1 MLFFRRFSMMQTAE
15 SNLSSFKQEIAHP
28 SRLQEEA
35 QNKLPVWS
43 NLASQHWAGSSL
55 NQDRKLEYRAEKPF
69 TLDRNT
75 DFYRQSPAFSNKA
88 AEAIVQVVAKDAAV
102 FFTDQSKANSYYR
115 EVRNGTGFFV
125 AGDGLVATAKHV
137 VGNAKDIQ
145 IRFQNG
151 QKLNCRLVVCNSK
164 EDLALLK
171 VESKR
176 NDFRYYSLGRAR
188 ELTFAQNV
196 YALGYPNA
204 SKQLIVA
211 KGQAI
216 SFKPNYQ
223 FNSSSC
229 DALFAKINV
238 YPGDSGAPLFNGA
251 GEVVGVAIDA
261 VYPPVET
268 ASTNKASVQ
277 VEHSKNYENPDGGLF
292 VDADSLRKLIWIERA
307 AHPPIDLG
315 YTR

>member
-1 MLFFRRFSMMQTAE
+1 MQTAE
-15 SNLSSFKQEIAHP
+15 LNLSSFKQEIVHP
-28 SRLQEEA
+28 SRLQEESQNELPAWSHLASHHLA
-35 QNKLPVWS
+35 QPSIRQDNKLK
-43 NLASQHWAGSSL
+43 
-55 NQDRKLEYRAEKPF
+55 NQAAEPFALEV
-69 TLDRNT
+69 NT
-75 DFYRQSPAFSNKA
+75 DFYKQSPAFSNKA
-88 AEAIVQVVAKDAAV
+88 AEAIVQVTAKDAEV
-102 FFTDQSKANSYYR
+102 FFKDQGRTSYR

-125 AGDGLVATAKHV
+125 SGDGLVATAKHV

-145 IRFQNG
+145 IGFQNG
-151 QKLNCRLVVCNSK
+151 QKLSCRLVGYNNQ

-223 FNSSSC
+223 FNSSTC
-229 DALFAKINV
+229 DALFAKVNV

-261 VYPPVET
+261 VYPPVKT
-268 ASTNKASVQ
+268 ASINKNSMQ

-307 AHPPIDLG
+307 AHPPISSG